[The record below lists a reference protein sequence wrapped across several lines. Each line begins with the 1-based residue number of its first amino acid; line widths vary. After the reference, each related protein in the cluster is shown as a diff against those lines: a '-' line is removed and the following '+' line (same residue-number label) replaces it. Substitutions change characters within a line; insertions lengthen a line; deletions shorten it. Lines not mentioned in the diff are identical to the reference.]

1 MSNKL
6 SRLKTQRDDELSNR
20 FRLWLNKERGRQVK
34 GIEYFLKK
42 RSDNT
47 DLLITEIAKEHGL
60 NKIPSL
66 GLFTVGGYGRSELH
80 PYSDIDLLLLSCLL
94 YTSDAADE

>member
-42 RSDNT
+42 RSDST
-47 DLLITEIAKEHGL
+47 DLLITEIA
-60 NKIPSL
+60 
-66 GLFTVGGYGRSELH
+66 
-80 PYSDIDLLLLSCLL
+80 
-94 YTSDAADE
+94 

>member
-6 SRLKTQRDDELSNR
+6 FRLKIKKDKELSNQ
-20 FRLWLNKERGRQVK
+20 FNSWLNKERGRQLK

-47 DLLITEIAKEHGL
+47 DILITEIANEHGL
-60 NKIPSL
+60 SQMSYL

-80 PYSDIDLLLLSCLL
+80 PYSDIDLLLLSDRPLI
-94 YTSDAADE
+94 A

>member
-20 FRLWLNKERGRQVK
+20 FRLWLNKDRGRQVK

-60 NKIPSL
+60 NKIPSIL
-66 GLFTVGGYGRSELH
+66 LTLKSCCSSILFNSYGVINLA
-80 PYSDIDLLLLSCLL
+80 Y
-94 YTSDAADE
+94 

>member
-60 NKIPSL
+60 VKPMARSFNFVGSCYRSVH
-66 GLFTVGGYGRSELH
+66 LFVG
-80 PYSDIDLLLLSCLL
+80 SC
-94 YTSDAADE
+94 YF